1 MIPRGDSGLKED
13 GRGWYRKVTIASA
26 PAKEVA
32 GTGVRDSRVPDK
44 DAP

>member
-1 MIPRGDSGLKED
+1 MIPRVDSGLKED
-13 GRGWYRKVTIASA
+13 GRGWSRKVTIASA